1 MDEDKR
7 KRLGEKGWKVGTVS
21 EFLELSKEE
30 TALIEIKLALSRKLK
45 ERRQKLMTQTE
56 LAEKIQSSQPRI
68 ANAENA
74 EASVSI
80 ELLIRA
86 MLATGATLQEIGQVI
101 AQVG

>member
-1 MDEDKR
+1 MDEAKR
-7 KRLGEKGWKVGTVS
+7 ERLEQKGWKVGNVS
-21 EFLELSKEE
+21 EFLELTKEE
-30 TALIEIKLALSRKLK
+30 TALIEIKLILSHNLK

-68 ANAENA
+68 AKAENGD
-74 EASVSI
+74 ASVSI

-86 MLATGATLQEIGQVI
+86 MLATGATPQEIGQVI